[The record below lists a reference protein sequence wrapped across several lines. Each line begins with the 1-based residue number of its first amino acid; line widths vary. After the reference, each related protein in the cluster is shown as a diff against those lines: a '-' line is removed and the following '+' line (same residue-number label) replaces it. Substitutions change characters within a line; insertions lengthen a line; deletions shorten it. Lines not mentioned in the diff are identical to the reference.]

1 MHVAIGS
8 ANPVKAAAV
17 ERVVPGV
24 RTTALAVDSGVPEQ
38 PWGREETVRGARNR
52 ATAALSETGADYG
65 VGIEGGVAERSV
77 PGGVWLVMWAAV
89 TDGTDTHLGAGPSIR
104 LPETVAERLRDGEEL
119 GPVLDD
125 ELGRDE
131 LGKQEGAIG
140 VYTAG
145 RVGRT
150 DALTDAVA
158 GAFGPFLRTR
168 GDENEE

>member
-8 ANPVKAAAV
+8 ENPVKVNAV
-17 ERVVPGV
+17 ERVVPDAE
-24 RTTALAVDSGVPEQ
+24 TTAVAVDSGVPEQ

-52 ATAALSETGADYG
+52 ANAARSATDADYG
-65 VGIEGGVAERSV
+65 VGIEGGVAEREA
-77 PGGVWLVMWAAV
+77 PGGLWLAMWAAV
-89 TDGTDTHLGAGPSIR
+89 TDGERTQFGAGPSIR
-104 LPETVAERLRDGEEL
+104 LPDTVAERLRDGEEL

-125 ELGRDE
+125 ELGREE

-150 DALTDAVA
+150 GALVDAVA
-158 GAFGPFLRTR
+158 GAFGPFLRESGR
-168 GDENEE
+168 